1 MEHFTMTHPTAIRR
15 LIPWCLVYVA
25 SLAMAGCEWL
35 HSQPPQPPAGSYRA
49 QDFEVRPAGAT
60 EQIKVKGA
68 AVSDEFFA
76 GEKIRPMLGRTIL
89 PSEHQ
94 SMQVAVI
101 SYRLWNNSFHA
112 DPAALGRTFEVNGQ
126 NVTIVGVMPKDF
138 SVPDGAQLWVPLTA
152 R

>member
-1 MEHFTMTHPTAIRR
+1 MTHPTAIRR

-25 SLAMAGCEWL
+25 SLALAGCEWL
-35 HSQPPQPPAGSYRA
+35 HSQPPLPPAGSYRA
-49 QDFEVRPAGAT
+49 QDFEVRSAGTT
-60 EQIKVKGA
+60 EQVNVKGA

-76 GEKIRPMLGRTIL
+76 GGKIRPMLGRTIL

-101 SYRLWNNSFHA
+101 SYRFWNSNFRG
-112 DPAALGRTFEVNGQ
+112 DPVALGKVIQVNGQ

-138 SVPDGAQLWVPLTA
+138 SVPDGSQLWVPLTA